1 VHCTD
6 GAAIADILAAE
17 GVTAFSGPTLSDR
30 SKPELRSLSFETP
43 GILDRAG
50 VLIGITTDHP
60 VIPLQYLPLCAALAV
75 RAGMDKKAALRAITI
90 NPAKILGID
99 SRVGSLEIGK
109 DADFAVWLGDPLNV
123 MSRPAAVWINGKKE
137 A

>member
-1 VHCTD
+1 M
-6 GAAIADILAAE
+6 
-17 GVTAFSGPTLSDR
+17 
-30 SKPELRSLSFETP
+30 
-43 GILDRAG
+43 
-50 VLIGITTDHP
+50 LIGITTDHP